1 MEMYKDQFSITAMC
15 RVFGVSKSGY
25 YAWAKRPESQRSLDD
40 DQLGNEIERLHKES
54 KQSYGSPRIH
64 AELRTNGIRCG
75 RKRVA
80 RLMRDRDLSPKQ
92 TKKFKV
98 TTDSG
103 HKLPVAENLLDRQF
117 EQENCNQ
124 AWAADITC
132 VWTGQGWLYL
142 AVVLDLFSRRVVG
155 WSMQKTMVRDLVLS
169 ALPFVHCKYLWVRC
183 CDERLNLSS
192 MQVVTISSCLID
204 LELLAA

>member
-1 MEMYKDQFSITAMC
+1 MEKYKDQFSITAMC
-15 RVFGVSKSGY
+15 RVLGVSKSGY
-25 YAWAKRPESQRSLDD
+25 YSWTKRPESQRSLDD

-64 AELRTNGIRCG
+64 AELRSNGIRCG

-80 RLMRDRDLSPKQ
+80 RLMQDRDLRPKR

-117 EQENCNQ
+117 EQQDCNQ
-124 AWAADITC
+124 SWAADITYRVPGVHEKQRC
-132 VWTGQGWLYL
+132 FNEPRVYL
-142 AVVLDLFSRRVVG
+142 KYINKMTKPNLFT
-155 WSMQKTMVRDLVLS
+155 SMSGCAD
-169 ALPFVHCKYLWVRC
+169 
-183 CDERLNLSS
+183 
-192 MQVVTISSCLID
+192 I
-204 LELLAA
+204 